1 MFEESEGRYPLDVDH
16 LRGQGAYGC
25 DRLSFESDSDRTAFM
40 EDPKR
45 TDLVAR
51 FIEVKS
57 GSIELTETEVRAAE
71 LRGGR
76 YFIYRIAFDDASRD
90 TADLTMLADPLAYR
104 QALLARYEFRIDAVG
119 DRQRY
124 RLEAASDS
132 ATEEQEAEETGADIG
147 I

>member
-1 MFEESEGRYPLDVDH
+1 MPFARRPTAGEFGELSRMDMSWTP
-16 LRGQGAYGC
+16 C
-25 DRLSFESDSDRTAFM
+25 DRGATAI
-40 EDPKR
+40 P
-45 TDLVAR
+45 AR
-51 FIEVKS
+51 RVIEVKS

-71 LRGGR
+71 LRGAR

-90 TADLTMLADPLAYR
+90 SADLTMLADPLAYR

-124 RLEAASDS
+124 QLQAAFDSEA
-132 ATEEQEAEETGADIG
+132 EEQEALEMAADVG